1 MTSKEIA
8 IIPPDAILLEE
19 SSGKRERL
27 INGFGMALASAP
39 LTMFYGMDFALN
51 GPLWTYTGAMM
62 MVIIFAGSPFE
73 VKGIP
78 KLDNVIGSREEAKLA
93 LVKIPFIG
101 KRINASIETTAGL
114 DTNGKPIKRITV
126 IRNGKSSVYGV
137 DTTDPKDIWDK
148 LYQKETGKSIE
159 SSIALNKETKIELA
173 KLEAAKVSSAK
184 QLESAH
190 QKPEAPQSNSFLKRL
205 IG

>member
-8 IIPPDAILLEE
+8 ILPPDAVLLEE
-19 SSGKRERL
+19 SDGKLAR
-27 INGFGMALASAP
+27 IANGFGIALASAP

-62 MVIIFAGSPFE
+62 MVIIFVGSPFE

-78 KLDNVIGSREEAKLA
+78 KLDNVIGSKEEAKLA

-101 KRINASIETTAGL
+101 KRINARIETTAGL
-114 DTNGKPIKRITV
+114 DADGKPIKQITV

-148 LYQKETGKSIE
+148 LYEKETGKPIE
-159 SSIALNKETKIELA
+159 SSIALNKETKLELA
-173 KLEAAKVSSAK
+173 KLEAAKTASAK
-184 QLESAH
+184 QLESAT
-190 QKPEAPQSNSFLKRL
+190 QKLEAPQPNSFLKRFV
-205 IG
+205 G